1 MPRFAD
7 IPIQDKVTSII
18 LLTSCVAILIASG
31 VFITGDTIHSRSE
44 LVRELST
51 VADIT
56 GRNSTAAVLFED
68 ETVAWETLSALGTMP
83 NIIAASIVTPD
94 DQIFAMYVPDRGA
107 TETTAEGPDDRVRN
121 EVRQIRAATDSRYEN
136 AAFFDGH
143 VSVLQVIALD
153 GEPIGYVHLSAD
165 LSYIYQRMEIQL
177 SMVAVAA
184 LISFL
189 IAMLLSARLQK
200 VISRP
205 ILHLADAMKSVGRDK
220 RYSVRAT
227 KTGDD
232 ELGTLIDGFNEMLS
246 QIETHEDSVAA
257 RLRAEAANR
266 AKSEFL
272 ANMSHELRT
281 PLNAIIGFADAMKDE
296 VFGALGSTRY
306 RSYVDDIHYSGN
318 HLLNIINDILDL
330 SKAESGKIEM
340 EETHFLLPTVANNA
354 IRMLRER
361 AVSQDVTVLND
372 VPAHGPWLYGDQRLI
387 SQVVINLLSNA
398 VKFTDKGGR
407 VTIALCH
414 GPGGRCGLRI
424 ADTGIGIA
432 GDDLPTVREPFA
444 QVANAFSRR
453 HGGTG
458 LGLPLA
464 DQIMQHH
471 GGTLDLTSEIGIG
484 TTVTIWF
491 PARRVVNRPGM
502 AAECEAAMA
511 GSD

>member
-94 DQIFAMYVPDRGA
+94 DQVFAMYVPDRVA
-107 TETTAEGPDDRVRN
+107 PETTAEGPEDRVRN

-205 ILHLADAMKSVGRDK
+205 ILHLADTMKSVGREK

-232 ELGTLIDGFNEMLS
+232 ELGTLIDGFNDMLS
-246 QIETHEDSVAA
+246 QIETHEESIAA
-257 RLRAEAANR
+257 GLRAEAANR

-281 PLNAIIGFADAMKDE
+281 PLNAIIGFADAMKGE
-296 VFGALGSTRY
+296 VFGTLGSARY

-330 SKAESGKIEM
+330 SKAESGRIEM
-340 EETHFLLPTVANNA
+340 EETHFLLPAVANNA

-361 AVSQDVTVLND
+361 AVSQGVTVLND
-372 VPAHGPWLYGDQRLI
+372 VPAYGPWLYGDQRLI

-407 VTIALCH
+407 VTIAICH
-414 GPGGRCGLRI
+414 GPAGRCGLRI

-471 GGTLDLTSEIGIG
+471 GGTLDLASEIGIG

-502 AAECEAAMA
+502 ATECEAAMA